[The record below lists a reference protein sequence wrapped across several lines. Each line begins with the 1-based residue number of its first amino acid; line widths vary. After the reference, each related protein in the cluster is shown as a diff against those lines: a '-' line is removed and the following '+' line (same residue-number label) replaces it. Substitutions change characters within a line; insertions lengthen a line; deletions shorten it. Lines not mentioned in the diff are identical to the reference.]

1 MNHRPFED
9 WLLEDQH
16 LTTEQER
23 ELQAHLRI
31 CTSCE
36 AIAESNLALHSTR
49 MVSPAEDFVSRFE
62 TRLIEHRKAAR
73 IRQIIGT
80 LIFVLA
86 GVSLLYWFASP
97 FIQEVMRSPADWITN
112 VIGDLLFIMASIQAL
127 SEVSRVSLHL
137 LQDFVSP
144 FGWFMIFFLVSGL
157 GMLEVLSIW
166 RITRTPQGV

>member
-16 LTTEQER
+16 LTSEKER

-31 CTSCE
+31 CTACA

-49 MVSPAEDFVSRFE
+49 MVAPAEGFVSRFE
-62 TRLIEHRKAAR
+62 TRLVEHRKATR

-86 GVSLLYWFASP
+86 GLALLYWFASP
-97 FIQEVMRSPADWITN
+97 VIQEVMRSPAAWITN
-112 VIGDLLFIMASIQAL
+112 VVGDFLFILTSVQAL
-127 SEVSRVSLHL
+127 SEVGHVFLRVLP
-137 LQDFVSP
+137 DFVSP
-144 FGWFMIFFLVSGL
+144 FEWFVIFFLVSGL
-157 GMLEVLSIW
+157 GLLEVLSIW
-166 RITRTPQGV
+166 RFTRTPQGV